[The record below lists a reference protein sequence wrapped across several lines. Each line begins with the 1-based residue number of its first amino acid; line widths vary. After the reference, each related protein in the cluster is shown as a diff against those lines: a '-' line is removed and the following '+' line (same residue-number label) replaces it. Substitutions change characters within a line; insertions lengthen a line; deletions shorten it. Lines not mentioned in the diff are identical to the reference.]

1 MIADHPNPIILI
13 IDDDD
18 VVRDSLRVL
27 LETRGY
33 TVVDFASGRSFL
45 AGRDGKAA
53 GCILL
58 DVHMPDMTGLDVMKA
73 LRDMGDQTPVVLIT
87 GRSDPLVQAKA
98 AAFGAIAV
106 LDKPIA
112 HPLLFTAIG
121 QAFSRPQA

>member
-1 MIADHPNPIILI
+1 MTELPNPTILV

-27 LETRGY
+27 LETRGF

-45 AGRDGKAA
+45 AGRDGLGA

-58 DVHMPDMTGLDVMKA
+58 DVHMPEMTGLDVMKA
-73 LRDMGDQTPVVLIT
+73 LRETGDDTPVVLIT
-87 GRSDPLVQAKA
+87 GRIDALVQAKA
-98 AAFGAIAV
+98 EAFGAIAV

-112 HPLLFTAIG
+112 HTLLFTAIG
-121 QAFSRPQA
+121 RALSRP